1 MGIIVLVSIYVT
13 DRQSFDS
20 LLANLGDFGGF
31 LGGVG
36 TMIAAAAAAVGVDSW
51 LKQLRVGKSLVV
63 VWDVQVALRKIHAAE
78 ISWYVHAYQ
87 RSEDFSVEK
96 LEEDVIKAFEVL
108 DNCAHELDAI
118 VVKNQFEWSNKVMD
132 IQLAWR
138 EIKSYLE
145 AHPRPESVADVL
157 VENDLLVPKNSH
169 FSAVYKEYL
178 EQLEKLEQTLK

>member
-1 MGIIVLVSIYVT
+1 MGIIVLASIYVT

-36 TMIAAAAAAVGVDSW
+36 TIIAAAAAAVGVDSW

-63 VWDVQVALRKIHAAE
+63 IWDVQVALRKIHAAE

-87 RSEDFSVEK
+87 RSEDFNVEE

-118 VVKNQFEWSNKVMD
+118 VVKNQFEWLNKVMD
-132 IQLAWR
+132 IRLAWSA
-138 EIKSYLE
+138 IKSYLE
-145 AHPRPESVADVL
+145 THPRSIMGSDR
-157 VENDLLVPKNSH
+157 
-169 FSAVYKEYL
+169 
-178 EQLEKLEQTLK
+178 